1 MHSLWSFVSS
11 PGFLS
16 GFTIFAL
23 CYIFAW
29 LRVKKPKEGSSY
41 TFEPDGRP
49 GSFEPVIARYT
60 KLAEVIIGLATG
72 SIVLLVGTNGL
83 RNGVNTKLP
92 SPYGSPLVLLAMS
105 VVFAVTFISLCSYTY
120 EEWQHHKN
128 YTHYKYRLNVA
139 LGFASLFCFGIGY
152 LWLAFVLVEH

>member
-1 MHSLWSFVSS
+1 MRGLWWHFSS
-11 PGFLS
+11 PGFLT
-16 GFTIFAL
+16 GLTIFLL
-23 CYIFAW
+23 CYGFAW
-29 LRVKKPKEGSSY
+29 VRVKKPKEGFSY
-41 TFEPDGRP
+41 TFEPDRRP

-83 RNGVNTKLP
+83 RNGINTKLP
-92 SPYGSPLVLLAMS
+92 SSYGPPLVLLAMS
-105 VVFAVTFISLCSYTY
+105 VVFIVTFISLCSYTY

-128 YTHYKYRLNVA
+128 YSHHKYRLNVA
-139 LGFASLFCFGIGY
+139 LGFAGLFCFGIGY